1 MEKDEPRE
9 MELEQELESLYH
21 KVASLAPVEDKQEQD
36 KELKGQTTAPAD
48 RKKRKSVS
56 FDFPVL
62 FQHWVYSLF

>member
-36 KELKGQTTAPAD
+36 KESSGAYCHSWYKEMD
-48 RKKRKSVS
+48 S
-56 FDFPVL
+56 
-62 FQHWVYSLF
+62 